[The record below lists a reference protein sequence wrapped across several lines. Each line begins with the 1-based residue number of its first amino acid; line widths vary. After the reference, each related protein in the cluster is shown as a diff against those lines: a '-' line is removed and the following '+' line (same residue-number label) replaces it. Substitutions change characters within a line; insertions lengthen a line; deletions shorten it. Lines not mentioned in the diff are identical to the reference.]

1 MRELT
6 KSEKELLKKILNFKE
21 KGLIQELQS
30 ARLLRKQ
37 LSCTVLKWT
46 QTPQRC
52 LTIYYSNNEKISA
65 FYEIVDYLTFIKELE
80 DNRLITIL
88 PNTNKD
94 ISTERI
100 LYDRD
105 NIGCKEDC
113 KSDTFEKLLNT
124 FKEEKYYY
132 QQEGNTMRP
141 LQMKEVLNID
151 IIDMLER
158 YATAII
164 CPLPLLREFVNNN
177 YITLENVHYK
187 EQRKRF
193 KIANFV
199 AIVAVLIAAI
209 FGIIQSCS
217 DTTLNKDQYREFI
230 KIMDNKQKL

>member
-100 LYDRD
+100 LYNRD

-113 KSDTFEKLLNT
+113 KSDAFEKLLNT

-132 QQEGNTMRP
+132 QKEGNTMRP
-141 LQMKEVLNID
+141 LMVKEILNID
-151 IIDMLER
+151 IIDILER

-164 CPLPLLREFVNNN
+164 YPLPLLKEYVNNN
-177 YITLENVHYK
+177 YITLENVHYN
-187 EQRKRF
+187 EQLKRI
-193 KIANFV
+193 KIANLV
-199 AIVAVLIAAI
+199 AIVAVLITAI
-209 FGIIQSCS
+209 LGLIQSCS
-217 DTTLNKDQYREFI
+217 DTTLNKDQYREII
-230 KIMDNKQKL
+230 KIMDNKRKL